1 VSDEPQE
8 PIRVVLVDDHP
19 SLRDGVRAD
28 LEASGVATVVG
39 EAADGGEAIE
49 VVREAMPD
57 VVLMDLSLPRV
68 HGRDAIKVI
77 VEESPHVKI
86 LVFSA
91 SEAEANVLEAIK
103 LGAAGYLL
111 KTSTADEL
119 VSGVTRVH
127 AGDAVFTPS
136 LAGLLLSEF
145 RRTAEDEPGE
155 PGLTQRE
162 NEILRLVAKGYSYG
176 DIAKELFISTKTVQN
191 HVRNIL
197 TKLHLRS
204 RYELMRYAI
213 RKGLDATR

>member
-1 VSDEPQE
+1 M
-8 PIRVVLVDDHP
+8 RT
-19 SLRDGVRAD
+19 D
-28 LEASGVATVVG
+28 LESSGLATVVG
-39 EAADGGEAIE
+39 EASDGGEAIE
-49 VVREAMPD
+49 VVRDAMPD
-57 VVLMDLSLPRV
+57 VVLMDLSLPTV
-68 HGRDAIKVI
+68 QGIDAIKAI

-111 KTSTADEL
+111 KTSTAEEL
-119 VSGVTRVH
+119 VSGVRRVH

-176 DIAKELFISTKTVQN
+176 DIAKELYISTKTVQN

-213 RKGLDATR
+213 KRGLDHRG

>member
-1 VSDEPQE
+1 
-8 PIRVVLVDDHP
+8 
-19 SLRDGVRAD
+19 VRTD
-28 LEASGVATVVG
+28 LESSGLATVVG
-39 EAADGGEAIE
+39 EASDGGEAIE
-49 VVREAMPD
+49 VVRDAMPD
-57 VVLMDLSLPRV
+57 VVLMDLSLPTV
-68 HGRDAIKVI
+68 QGIDAIKAI

-111 KTSTADEL
+111 KTSTAEEL
-119 VSGVTRVH
+119 VSGVRRVH

-176 DIAKELFISTKTVQN
+176 DIAKELYISTKTVQN

-213 RKGLDATR
+213 KRGLDHRG

>member
-1 VSDEPQE
+1 
-8 PIRVVLVDDHP
+8 
-19 SLRDGVRAD
+19 VRAD
-28 LEASGVATVVG
+28 LESSGVATVVG
-39 EAADGGEAIE
+39 EASDGGEAIE
-49 VVREAMPD
+49 VVRDAMPD
-57 VVLMDLSLPRV
+57 VVLMDLSLPTV
-68 HGRDAIKVI
+68 QGIDAIKAI
-77 VEESPHVKI
+77 AEESPHVKI

-91 SEAEANVLEAIK
+91 SEAESNVLEAIK

-111 KTSTADEL
+111 KTSTAEEL
-119 VSGVTRVH
+119 VSGVRRVH

-145 RRTAEDEPGE
+145 RRTAEEPGE

-176 DIAKELFISTKTVQN
+176 DIAKELYISAKTVQN

-213 RKGLDATR
+213 KRGLDHRG

>member
-68 HGRDAIKVI
+68 QGRDAIKAI

-145 RRTAEDEPGE
+145 RRTAEEEPGE